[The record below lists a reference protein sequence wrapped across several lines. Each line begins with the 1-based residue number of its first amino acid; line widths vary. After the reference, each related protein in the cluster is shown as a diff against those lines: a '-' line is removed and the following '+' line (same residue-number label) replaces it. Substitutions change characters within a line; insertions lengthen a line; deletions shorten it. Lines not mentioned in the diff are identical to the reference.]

1 MTSVDM
7 DVQKY
12 LSRIGF
18 VGPAAE
24 PSLELLRSVQT
35 CHLMSVPFE
44 DLTVHSGGRVQLE
57 LPLLYDKIVNRRRGG
72 FCFENNGLF
81 SWLLTELGFQIT
93 VISGQV
99 KSSITGRYGP
109 PFDHLIVMVTLEGRR
124 WLADVGFGSA
134 GFSTPLS
141 LEDSGLQEQGHRV
154 YRIRKEA
161 GGLHFLEWQQE
172 ENRGVDGV
180 WAEIYKFTLDP
191 RCLEDFTEMCQYHQ
205 SSPSSVFFC
214 KSFCT
219 ILNPTGRLTYIGHRL
234 TTVTF
239 PDEETGRVLKTTTEE
254 LTDEEIPV
262 ILEEKFGIVLD
273 SVLIP
278 KDETITPPPVMY

>member
-1 MTSVDM
+1 M

-18 VGPAAE
+18 VCPAAE
-24 PSLELLRSVQT
+24 LEQSLEVLRSVQT

-44 DLTVHSGGRVQLE
+44 DLTVHSGGRVRLE

-81 SWLLTELGFQIT
+81 SWLLTQLGFQVT
-93 VISGQV
+93 LISGQV
-99 KSSITGRYGP
+99 RNSITGRYGP
-109 PFDHLIVMVTLEGRR
+109 PFDHLIIVVTLEGRR
-124 WLADVGFGSA
+124 WLVDVGFGSA

-141 LEDSGLQEQGHRV
+141 LEDSGPQEQGHRV

-161 GGLHFLEWQQE
+161 GGGMHFLEWQQE
-172 ENRGVDGV
+172 ENRGADGDWV
-180 WAEIYKFTLDP
+180 EIYKFTLDP
-191 RCLEDFTEMCQYHQ
+191 RCLEDLTEMCQYHQ
-205 SSPSSVFFC
+205 SSPSSIFFC
-214 KSFCT
+214 KSCCT
-219 ILNPTGRLTYIGHRL
+219 ILKPAGRLTYIGHRL
-234 TTVTF
+234 ITATY
-239 PDEETGRVLKTTTEE
+239 PDEKTGRGFESITEE
-254 LTDEEIPV
+254 LTDDQIPI

>member
-1 MTSVDM
+1 MSSADM

-18 VGPAAE
+18 VGPTE
-24 PSLELLRSVQT
+24 PSLEMLQAVQT
-35 CHLMSVPFE
+35 RHLMSVPFE

-81 SWLLTELGFQIT
+81 SWLLSQLGFQIT

-109 PFDHLIVMVTLEGRR
+109 PFDHLILMVTLEGRR
-124 WLADVGFGSA
+124 WLTDVGFGVP

-141 LEDSGLQEQGHRV
+141 LEDSGPQQQGHRV
-154 YRIRKEA
+154 YRIRKE
-161 GGLHFLEWQQE
+161 GRMHFLEWQQE
-172 ENRGVDGV
+172 ENRGADGDWV
-180 WAEIYKFTLDP
+180 EIYKFTLDP

-205 SSPSSVFFC
+205 SSPSSIFFC
-214 KSFCT
+214 KSLCS
-219 ILNPTGRLTYIGHRL
+219 ILKPTGRLTYIGHRL
-234 TTVTF
+234 ITVTF
-239 PDEETGRVLKTTTEE
+239 PDEETGRVLETTTKE

-262 ILEEKFGIVLD
+262 ILEEKFGIVLN